1 MTAPQRSSRRAFL
14 QGKAAVQALGDA
26 AQAAL
31 PPATDTPAAGDM
43 PGGAAPVANDG
54 PSESYLIRVGRR
66 AMACEFEVLLN
77 AGQYA
82 DATEWAVEALD
93 LVDRLEQQMTV
104 YRDTSEISR
113 LNRAAGEREVEVE
126 PRLFELLRQAVELHR
141 ATGGA
146 YDITSGPLSKV
157 WGFFR
162 RAGRMPSCADLQEA
176 LGAVGSQ
183 HLSLDCERWT
193 IRFSMPGVEINLGSI
208 GKGYALDRAAEL
220 LEQHGVADFLLH
232 GGRSSVLARG
242 SRAGEAAPGWR
253 IGVRDPLRPDQRL
266 GEVRVRNRALAT
278 SGSGQQFFYHEGKR
292 YGHILDPRTGR
303 PADALLSATVLA
315 PTAAEADSIS
325 TAFFVMGLAPAR
337 AFCRQ
342 RADLG
347 AVLVTAGPRDG
358 TQEIF
363 VQGIEPAD
371 WKLLER

>member
-1 MTAPQRSSRRAFL
+1 M

-26 AQAAL
+26 TPPVSAEEPRTAELSASQASA
-31 PPATDTPAAGDM
+31 ANTP
-43 PGGAAPVANDG
+43 PVANDR
-54 PSESYLIRVGRR
+54 PSESYLIHVERR

-93 LVDRLEQQMTV
+93 LVDRLEQQLTV
-104 YRDTSEISR
+104 YRETSEISR
-113 LNRAAGEREVEVE
+113 LNHTAGEREVEVE

-157 WGFFR
+157 WGFYR
-162 RAGRMPSCADLQEA
+162 RAGRMPNDTDLQQA
-176 LGAVGSQ
+176 LASVGSQ
-183 HLSLDCERWT
+183 HLTLDPERRT
-193 IRFSMPGVEINLGSI
+193 VRFAVPGVEINLGSI

-220 LEQHGVADFLLH
+220 LERHGVADFLLH

-242 SRAGEAAPGWR
+242 SRAGESAPGWR
-253 IGVRDPLRPDQRL
+253 IGVRDPLRPGQRL
-266 GEVRVRNRALAT
+266 GEVRLRNRALAT
-278 SGSGQQFFYHEGKR
+278 SGSGQQFFYHEGRR

-325 TAFFVMGLAPAR
+325 TAVFVMGLGPAL

-347 AVLVTAGPRDG
+347 AILVAAGPREG
-358 TQEIF
+358 TQEVL